1 MTSNVQIFREHPPLR
16 SPGADSDGDDGIPPA
31 YYVDDYDSED
41 DPAFVEQSKNKTAE
55 SASKQKSKAK
65 KKAKKDDVYDV
76 MNTAPSPDPHPLARN
91 LRIRQAPMRAN
102 MKTRSRA
109 EHSDDEQPKA
119 ATKAPKKDRA
129 ATSDVGKKGT
139 SALHTSSSIPANK
152 SAMTT
157 VTFRLPSCRHTPYG
171 TIASKSTMLKAYYK
185 ETKDDC
191 FGDIGSGQDKK
202 KKKLA
207 PPVGDDDEEE
217 LLWFD

>member
-1 MTSNVQIFREHPPLR
+1 
-16 SPGADSDGDDGIPPA
+16 
-31 YYVDDYDSED
+31 
-41 DPAFVEQSKNKTAE
+41 
-55 SASKQKSKAK
+55 
-65 KKAKKDDVYDV
+65 
-76 MNTAPSPDPHPLARN
+76 
-91 LRIRQAPMRAN
+91 

-109 EHSDDEQPKA
+109 QHSDDEQPKV
-119 ATKAPKKDRA
+119 ATEAPKKTLA
-129 ATSDVGKKGT
+129 ATSAVDKKGT
-139 SALHTSSSIPANK
+139 SALHTSSPIPANK

-157 VTFRLPSCRHTPYG
+157 ATSRLPSYRHTPYG

-185 ETKDDC
+185 ETKDAC